1 MLLSLSLCH
10 YDFAETGQG
19 AFEAFLPLEFGV
31 CFASSFLNCMQTGF
45 NFLLPKNIWQRFI
58 GNQNTRHR
66 RDFIASCHSAGTF
79 ETGTQKARAA
89 KNVSLAEGFVLS
101 IFGSGYARLGFRAS
115 DFGFVGWS
123 ASPPEVLI

>member
-1 MLLSLSLCH
+1 MNSQFDS
-10 YDFAETGQG
+10 
-19 AFEAFLPLEFGV
+19 
-31 CFASSFLNCMQTGF
+31 FASSFLNCMQIGF

-66 RDFIASCHSAGTF
+66 RDFIASCHVAGTF
-79 ETGTQKARAA
+79 ETRTQKARAA

-115 DFGFVGWS
+115 DFGFP
-123 ASPPEVLI
+123 ASPAPSLQFFLAPRALICLLL